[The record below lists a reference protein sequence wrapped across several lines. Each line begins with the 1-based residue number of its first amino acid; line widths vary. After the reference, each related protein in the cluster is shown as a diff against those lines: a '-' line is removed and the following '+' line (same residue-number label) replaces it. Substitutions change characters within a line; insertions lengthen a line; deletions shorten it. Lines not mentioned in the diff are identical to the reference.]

1 MPLPDRFDST
11 ELDRLRS
18 RLVALPRRRLRAAP
32 SPREAAVLV
41 SLCHIDGEA
50 GVLFTK
56 RSDKV
61 GTHKGQVSFP
71 GGMADEDD
79 EGPAHTALR
88 ELEEEIG
95 LSMNDIEV
103 LGLFHEAQ
111 AITGVRVV
119 PVVGFLGDVDLGALT
134 ISEAEIDEVFALRF
148 EELLDDAQR
157 FEKILGERGP
167 HPVFVAGPHPVWGL
181 TAWILREVLEDLFDV
196 RLGPG
201 HAEPVSLW

>member
-1 MPLPDRFDST
+1 MRAPDRFELAD
-11 ELDRLRS
+11 LDRLRS
-18 RLVALPRRRLRAAP
+18 RLGGLTRRRLKTAP

-41 SLCHIDGEA
+41 SLCHIEGEA
-50 GVLFTK
+50 SVLFTK

-71 GGMADEDD
+71 GGMADEGDA
-79 EGPAHTALR
+79 GPAHTALR

-95 LSMNDIEV
+95 LGAGEVEV

-119 PVVGFLGDVDLGALT
+119 PVVGFLGEVDLGTLT

-148 EELLDDAQR
+148 SELLDDAQR
-157 FEKILGERGP
+157 FEKVLGDRGP

-181 TAWILREVLEDLFDV
+181 TAWILREVLEELFDV
-196 RLGPG
+196 RLAPG
-201 HAEPVSLW
+201 HAPPVSLW